1 MSTKNMTKA
10 EQGVALSKAADL
22 HVEDQTTITALKDE
36 KQAMLEEKKRHLAE
50 IEALRLSAA
59 NRSNLPKP
67 RTPIDPMTFTTFL
80 AKGLVDGK
88 KRVTDA
94 QGHVRSVPTGQKVT
108 RYTNKKQE
116 KRDIRWVDTIT
127 CECGKVI
134 DYDKQLFFYCQ
145 LGRIMEGPT
154 SGQLWI
160 NGNIW
165 VEDTSTKH
173 FTSPTATDSSDP
185 FGTSTG
191 VDGRE
196 QQFPTGNQDPAPFRN
211 PDQVQQ
217 SLDADP
223 VLYLTQD
230 SSQHQPQGGIPTQSK
245 DVQVPRK

>member
-1 MSTKNMTKA
+1 MSTKKTKA
-10 EQGVALSKAADL
+10 ELEVIVTRAAGLHETDRKALEAAADKEREL
-22 HVEDQTTITALKDE
+22 LEDR
-36 KQAMLEEKKRHLAE
+36 KRDKAE
-50 IEALRLSAA
+50 IAALRLSAA
-59 NRSNLPKP
+59 NRSNLPRP

-80 AKGLVDGK
+80 AKTIVDGK
-88 KRVTDA
+88 KRVTDE
-94 QGHVRSVPTGQKVT
+94 QGHVRSVPTGEKVT

-127 CECGKVI
+127 CECGKVSE
-134 DYDKQLFFYCQ
+134 YDKQLHFYCQ
-145 LGRIMEGPT
+145 LGRIMNGPT
-154 SGQLWI
+154 AGQLWI

-196 QQFPTGNQDPAPFRN
+196 QQFPTGNQDPAPFRS
-211 PDQVQQ
+211 PGALDE
-217 SLDADP
+217 SLNGDP

-245 DVQVPRK
+245 DVKVPRT